1 MLAFLNGIVSKRTGP
16 QDGEAQGAS
25 SICDP
30 LCTGSRSN
38 HWKRIRARTE
48 PIIVSMT
55 PGSAGWYN
63 KAHYRGGPGPRTG
76 YMELQHGRAHHR
88 GSPGPRTGYMEL
100 QNGRTRQTWW
110 SHTLQNRRGSTETRH
125 TTGAVQGPEQGTWN
139 CNTVGHTTGA
149 VQGPEQGTWSCK
161 TVGHAHTN
169 TMEVCPPE
177 QDFMCR
183 VWSLEEHPG
192 AQAQILYKYTHL
204 EEHPEAQAQSWCG
217 SVSLGASTSEARTFF

>member
-100 QNGRTRQTWW
+100 QNGRACT
-110 SHTLQNRRGSTETRH
+110 H
-125 TTGAVQGPEQGTWN
+125 
-139 CNTVGHTTGA
+139 
-149 VQGPEQGTWSCK
+149 
-161 TVGHAHTN
+161 
-169 TMEVCPPE
+169 
-177 QDFMCR
+177 
-183 VWSLEEHPG
+183 EHD
-192 AQAQILYKYTHL
+192 
-204 EEHPEAQAQSWCG
+204 G
-217 SVSLGASTSEARTFF
+217 SVSSRTGFHVQGVVARRASRSTSTNTVQIYSLGRTSRSTGTIMVWKCVIQHGGVTRSRTG

>member
-55 PGSAGWYN
+55 PGSAGWYTFTGVVAKTN
-63 KAHYRGGPGPRTG
+63 TGTGMMEVCHPEQDSCAGCGCWKAQTWRSVVTRSRTG
-76 YMELQHGRAHHR
+76 ADPQRHR
-88 GSPGPRTGYMEL
+88 SP
-100 QNGRTRQTWW
+100 
-110 SHTLQNRRGSTETRH
+110 
-125 TTGAVQGPEQGTWN
+125 A
-139 CNTVGHTTGA
+139 TGA

-161 TVGHAHTN
+161 TVGQDKHTRWN
-169 TMEVCPPE
+169 
-177 QDFMCR
+177 
-183 VWSLEEHPG
+183 EHPV
-192 AQAQILYKYTHL
+192 A
-204 EEHPEAQAQSWCG
+204 
-217 SVSLGASTSEARTFF
+217 